1 MHVNNINVKKLKKY
15 NDISQEN
22 RDKALGELRL
32 RISSLYKS
40 NVCFTLITLE
50 SKL

>member
-40 NVCFTLITLE
+40 YKSNLFHINNFG
-50 SKL
+50 K